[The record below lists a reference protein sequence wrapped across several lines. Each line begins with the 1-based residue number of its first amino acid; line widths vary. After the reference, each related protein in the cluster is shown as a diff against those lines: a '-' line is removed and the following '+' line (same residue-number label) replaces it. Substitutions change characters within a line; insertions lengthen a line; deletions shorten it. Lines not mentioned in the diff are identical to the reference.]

1 MSQTTSTPSQAA
13 PSEAP
18 SPEPLA
24 GRALA
29 VIGGATAG
37 AEVAHRLAEAGALV
51 AVFEQNPRPYGKI
64 EDGLPRWHHEL
75 RRKEYR
81 TIDAKLSH
89 PRVHFVPN
97 TRIGRDIEFEDLA
110 RRWGF
115 HAVILANGAW
125 RDRPLPIEGA
135 DAYVGRG
142 LVYQNPFIIW
152 FNHADEKD
160 WSGERFEAVDDAL
173 VVGGGLASIDVA
185 KVLMLETTRAKLRE
199 RGIDEPLLALE
210 LKGIPKVL
218 ERHGL
223 RFEDLGLTGCT
234 LFYRRR
240 LEDMPLVEI
249 PEGATPDRRAKVEA
263 ARRKLLEKAI
273 EKYRFRVEPLAA
285 PDGLVVEDGCLVGL
299 RFRRTRIESQTK
311 NGKNGENGENR
322 ENRENRK
329 NGKNGKLVTT
339 DETFERRGGVV
350 ISSIGSIPDPIPGIA
365 MKGELFAFADWD
377 LGRLEAYPNVF
388 SAGNVVTG
396 KGNIVASRKHASHV
410 AERAVT
416 AFLGV
421 AEGDRSAESDLLR
434 NTNEAANA
442 RTDQIAREV
451 ANQPPHDQPTLQRL
465 VARIQERQAAIGYPN
480 SYEAWIRQV
489 TPPDLE

>member
-1 MSQTTSTPSQAA
+1 MSQPTSTPSQAA
-13 PSEAP
+13 SSEPA
-18 SPEPLA
+18 SSEPLA
-24 GRALA
+24 GRAIA

-37 AEVAHRLAEAGALV
+37 AEVAHRLAEAGAFV
-51 AVFEQNPRPYGKI
+51 VVFEQNPRPYGKI

-160 WSGERFEAVDDAL
+160 WSGERFEAIDDAL

-223 RFEDLGLTGCT
+223 RFEDLGLAGCT

-249 PEGATPDRRAKVEA
+249 PEGATPDRRAKAEA

-285 PDGLVVEDGCLVGL
+285 PDGLVVEDGRLVGL
-299 RFRRTRIESQTK
+299 RFRRTRIDD
-311 NGKNGENGENR
+311 
-322 ENRENRK
+322 
-329 NGKNGKLVTT
+329 GKLVTT
-339 DETFERRGGVV
+339 DETFERRGRIV
-350 ISSIGSIPDPIPGIA
+350 ISSIGSIPEPIPGIA

-377 LGRLEAYPNVF
+377 LGRLDAYPTVF

-410 AERAVT
+410 AERAVA
-416 AFLGV
+416 AFLGLD
-421 AEGDRSAESDLLR
+421 ERDRSAEADLLPDPD
-434 NTNEAANA
+434 EATRA
-442 RTDQIAREV
+442 RTEQIAREV
-451 ANQPPHDQPTLQRL
+451 ANHPPHDAPALQRL
-465 VARIQERQAAIGYPN
+465 TARIRERQAAVGHTGTF
-480 SYEAWIRQV
+480 EAWIARV
-489 TPPDLE
+489 TPPDLA

>member
-1 MSQTTSTPSQAA
+1 MSQPTADPSL
-13 PSEAP
+13 P
-18 SPEPLA
+18 SPSSAEPLA
-24 GRALA
+24 GRAIA

-37 AEVAHRLAEAGALV
+37 AEVAHRLAEAGAFV

-89 PRVHFVPN
+89 PHVHFVPN

-110 RRWGF
+110 GRWGF

-125 RDRPLPIEGA
+125 RDRPLPIDGA
-135 DAYVGRG
+135 DAYIGRG
-142 LVYQNPFIIW
+142 LVYQNPFIVW

-160 WSGERFEAVDDAL
+160 WHGERFEAVDDAL

-185 KVLMLETTRAKLRE
+185 KVLMLETTRARLRE

-210 LKGIPKVL
+210 LKGIPRVL

-223 RFEDLGLTGCT
+223 RFEELGLAGCT

-249 PEGATPDRRAKVEA
+249 PDDATPERRAKAEA

-273 EKYRFRVEPLAA
+273 EKYRFRVEPLSA
-285 PDGLVVEDGCLVGL
+285 PDGLLVEDGRLVGL
-299 RFRRTRIESQTK
+299 RFRRTRID
-311 NGKNGENGENR
+311 GGR
-322 ENRENRK
+322 I
-329 NGKNGKLVTT
+329 VPT
-339 DETFERRGGVV
+339 DETFDRRGSL
-350 ISSIGSIPDPIPGIA
+350 ILSSIGSIPEPIPGIA

-377 LGRLEAYPNVF
+377 LGRLDAYPNVF

-410 AERAVT
+410 AERAIA

-421 AEGDRSAESDLLR
+421 GEDDRRAESDLLAD
-434 NTNEAANA
+434 TDEATRAW
-442 RTDQIAREV
+442 TDRV
-451 ANQPPHDQPTLQRL
+451 ADTLADHPPHDPPALARL
-465 VARIQERQAAIGYPN
+465 AARVRARQSASDYPG
-480 SYEAWIRQV
+480 SYQAWISRV